1 MTDYTQAADAL
12 KRMAIAYKNI
22 VSVAEVLESIGSL
35 EGAAKEATA
44 ALAKARK
51 DRDAFASKYEQ
62 EMAKC
67 KGDLAIAQAAA
78 DKTLADAKQQAD
90 DMKKSAIATGEKKAA
105 ALVEAA
111 QEKADRIDL
120 KSAGAEMEAA
130 VRLRSIQDSV
140 ASESSKLLTLNAATE
155 EAQGQ
160 YDKLDKALSAL
171 KAKFA

>member
-12 KRMAIAYKNI
+12 KRMAVQYKNI
-22 VSVAEVLESIGSL
+22 VSVAEALDSLGSI
-35 EGAAKEATA
+35 EGAAKEANA

-51 DRDAFASKYEQ
+51 DRDAFIAKFEQ
-62 EMAKC
+62 EMTKC

-120 KSAGAEMEAA
+120 KCAGAEMDAA
-130 VRLRSIQDSV
+130 VKLRSILDSI

-155 EAQGQ
+155 EAQAQ
-160 YDKLDKALSAL
+160 YDKLDKALSAI